1 MTMVCSRNRERTP
14 YGSRPSVEEK
24 LGHLLKRRW
33 VILLLDEENKIT
45 DVAIP
50 PESWD
55 DHSMLC
61 ETRLLAH
68 KLDEH

>member
-1 MTMVCSRNRERTP
+1 M
-14 YGSRPSVEEK
+14 
-24 LGHLLKRRW
+24 LKRRW
-33 VILLLDEENKIT
+33 VILLLDEKNKIT

-55 DHSMLC
+55 DYGMLC